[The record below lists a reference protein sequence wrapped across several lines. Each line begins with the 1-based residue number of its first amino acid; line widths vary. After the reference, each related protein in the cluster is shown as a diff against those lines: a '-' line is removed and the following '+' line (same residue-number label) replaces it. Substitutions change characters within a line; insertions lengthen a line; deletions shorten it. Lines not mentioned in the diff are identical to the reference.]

1 MGFESVSLCVSVHG
15 EPTQRSNFWERS
27 HGALGRFR
35 HARGGRGADWRRG
48 GNHGNRGAIG
58 RYGAAENHGN
68 KNNSPSR
75 KQKPMG
81 RNQPRKPVYN
91 CAKPETSAEESFED
105 LLSRYKE
112 IQLELECIRKEETM
126 ALEPKDNPVK
136 ETQPEDNAG
145 TVCNNNNISIEEQ
158 SEGGANEQ
166 SESTKE
172 ETVDTEKRVFQSFN
186 IKPLRQKV
194 PANLDELQKKWT
206 EQAETTDTD
215 KEGEYWGF
223 PKVEEEELSELQLRL
238 LALQSASKKW
248 HQKELQVMKKSKE
261 RITRPT
267 QDKSAPSSSNP
278 SPTAAPNRQRQ
289 AVRRQ
294 QLRNWKMKQQREQEE
309 TRRQEE
315 EERRKREEEIRRI
328 RDLSNQDEQYNRF
341 MKLVGGKTITPNK
354 SRDREHRKSTGKSG
368 LDTSGNLYQYYNYDE
383 VAMDTDSET
392 SSPGTYSLNT
402 SINEYLTYILLI
414 ILVYFFL
421 DFGQSFAPSTLPP
434 PPPLPP
440 PDELE
445 PPPKPPFADEEEEEE
460 MLLRETCLMSMA
472 NKRVAVVGEKPSSG
486 PSSPQ
491 PSAQAQLRGNLS
503 TVNLNTAPTS
513 RNNKFN
519 RAHHLPRAP
528 LVLPRHKA
536 VVVSLNDSDDSD
548 SDVDG
553 SSGQS
558 VFGGLEFMIREARR
572 TVEAAKPK
580 GASEKENNPMRT
592 PEALPEAKK
601 AEYRLLKEEIA
612 SREKQKM
619 LASWS
624 STSSV
629 HSDSVMESLT
639 KPSTEQQLTE
649 AEQRLCKH
657 RELLKKDEAVLK
669 HLLQQELKKRESLRA
684 AEAKVSKLREQ
695 LQASEKIANANRT
708 LLRKLQ
714 EQVCTGVE
722 HRVSLKKT
730 VELKLEQELSH
741 AQNAAARGFKRK
753 HESNQAMPSKIQRLD
768 GKERHF
774 AELIAQKQRLQ
785 QLESEYALKIQKL
798 KEAQALRNKTSSIE
812 APSESP
818 IHASTPREPQ
828 NQPQQEA
835 AVPHSTFPVSQPSLH
850 DLTQD
855 KLTLDT
861 EDEAEESEHAPA
873 SVTGGQRRH
882 SFRQSTSFTKP
893 HLEQLTST
901 PAKDFTAA
909 NTTSASTVKLA
920 KSASDSGEKAE
931 VFAGLDVDSLKK
943 RYQQQPQLGELL
955 QTELEKTGQD
965 LQTSP
970 VTKVAAFEL
979 DVNSG
984 QSGVSDLRPVPYGPY
999 HSPLLVFKSYRFS
1012 PYYRTKE
1019 KLSLSSVT
1027 YSNTIDPKKHFCRF
1041 DLTGTCN
1048 DDGCR
1053 WQHMRNVTLSG
1064 SQLFQDVLSYDLS
1077 LIGCTDKSSDKDIS
1091 AATEKY
1097 IKKLFGPNNRMGIDQ
1112 KAVLLVSKVNESKR
1126 HTPPFTTF
1134 KDLRRWRP
1142 KPLLPSAVYSEES
1155 SDSEEPEEGAT
1166 QGTHGT
1172 TTYGN
1177 TDLSLSDV
1185 CVTSEDRRYFFSE
1198 TDDIS
1203 NLEAS
1208 VLESPCDTQLWIKLA
1223 FKYLYQ
1229 TDTPPAECLEGAL
1242 NTLSRALENNCD
1254 NPEVWSQYLSLFS
1267 KRGSRVEVQE
1277 MCEMAVEHAPDHC
1290 VWWTYLS
1297 LEQSFEGKDS
1307 VSERL
1312 LQFLVSEAPS
1322 CELSEKLSFQ
1332 ILEALLYRVQLSSF
1346 SGRTENALSILQVSL
1361 KSDFVVEFLTP
1372 GDRALLWLCFIHL
1385 SEFQRLPSSLYDASD
1400 SGPSRLVCRE
1410 SFLLAWRTA
1419 QDICTPLDRLISMF
1433 QDGIS
1438 QCSDDALS
1446 PSERTV
1452 ACLPLHT
1459 NLLHLHKVLQRF
1471 DEGILLCEALL
1482 QCCPESCVLRDMLAE
1497 LHIAKGDTSSAVS
1510 MWLHALVECPDNAEV
1525 FYHSCKFLMAQEKSS
1540 ALAPLFRGF
1549 ILSLCEDEDSQ
1560 KKPVDVLRHILGF
1573 PCDELLKGSIIKK
1586 DLQEQLG
1593 TQMPY
1598 LHLLHCR
1605 WQWLHSSLE
1614 DTVEAFE
1621 RALGAPL
1628 QCDELHRLWMDY
1640 LLFVS
1645 SQQQQTRGSPKLFS
1659 DLVLRCLST
1668 VPSRLEVPFNPA
1680 EFWSCY
1686 KFHNQVVSLYLSC
1699 LPPSQHALV
1708 LERLRYSMPNNTELG
1723 LRLLHQEWQEG
1734 NLQHLKFQ
1742 SRMLSSH
1749 APKCLANWKIAIAA
1763 EKELNENSE
1772 VRRLYH
1778 QALCHLPLCAA
1789 LWKDRLLFEAAEGG
1803 RTDRLRSLVDRCQ
1816 ELGVSLTE
1824 QLDLVIHQKRKG
1836 KQ

>member
-215 KEGEYWGF
+215 KEE
-223 PKVEEEELSELQLRL
+223 KTCVCCCSENKDKEEELSELQLRL

-267 QDKSAPSSSNP
+267 QDKSAPSTS
-278 SPTAAPNRQRQ
+278 TKQ

-368 LDTSGNLYQYYNYDE
+368 LDTSGNLYQYDNYDE

-421 DFGQSFAPSTLPP
+421 SFAPSTPPP

-472 NKRVAVVGEKPSSG
+472 NKRVAVVGRLMGYVHLYIHS
-486 PSSPQ
+486 
-491 PSAQAQLRGNLS
+491 
-503 TVNLNTAPTS
+503 LNP
-513 RNNKFN
+513 
-519 RAHHLPRAP
+519 AHCLP
-528 LVLPRHKA
+528 LVSQLPRHKA

-624 STSSV
+624 SASSV

-714 EQVCTGVE
+714 EQVHRVE

-753 HESNQAMPSKIQRLD
+753 HESNQPSKIQRLD

-818 IHASTPREPQ
+818 IH
-828 NQPQQEA
+828 EA

-970 VTKVAAFEL
+970 VTKVKIII
-979 DVNSG
+979 
-984 QSGVSDLRPVPYGPY
+984 PVPYGPY

-1166 QGTHGT
+1166 QD
-1172 TTYGN
+1172 GN

-1452 ACLPLHT
+1452 AYALSPLK
-1459 NLLHLHKVLQRF
+1459 LLYLIFTIFKNV
-1471 DEGILLCEALL
+1471 
-1482 QCCPESCVLRDMLAE
+1482 
-1497 LHIAKGDTSSAVS
+1497 KNKTSF

-1525 FYHSCKFLMAQEKSS
+1525 FYHSCNFFLSGLSS
-1540 ALAPLFRGF
+1540 VGGSGTALCSSVHLFLLYCGSSCF
-1549 ILSLCEDEDSQ
+1549 FLWLSSSS
-1560 KKPVDVLRHILGF
+1560 PV
-1573 PCDELLKGSIIKK
+1573 S
-1586 DLQEQLG
+1586 
-1593 TQMPY
+1593 
-1598 LHLLHCR
+1598 R

-1749 APKCLANWKIAIAA
+1749 APKCLYIFTS
-1763 EKELNENSE
+1763 LLSLSQ